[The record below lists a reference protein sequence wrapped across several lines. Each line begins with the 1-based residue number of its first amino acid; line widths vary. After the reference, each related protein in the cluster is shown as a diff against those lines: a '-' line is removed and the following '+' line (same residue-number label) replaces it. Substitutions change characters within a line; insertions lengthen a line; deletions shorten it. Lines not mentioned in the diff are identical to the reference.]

1 MDSVGPKG
9 ESGAHPT
16 LAGNLFDPNVSADG
30 HLSTGGGVGGT
41 SESTVRHEGAE
52 HLRNTTSS
60 GTTSGLEGSSSSNY
74 GSGIGSGT
82 SSGIGGMSSNE
93 GRIHDEGIDHI
104 KSNVGVAGSDAS
116 TEQTQQ
122 SGILGGIKSYLGYGK
137 TGETTEGY
145 SSGPTTSH
153 GSQHD
158 AVLEGRD
165 YSSRNPGQTQ
175 FTSDEERGIL
185 EGRDYQDRNPGQSKF
200 TSDEERGVLEG
211 RDYQSRNT
219 GPSKFTS
226 DEETGI
232 MEGRDHE
239 HRHTGPKQFT
249 SDEEKGILEGRDHEG
264 RDRDINQPTS
274 NEERGILEGRDHE
287 SREGGAHAGGLAEH
301 ENKLSDAAKG
311 SARHNEDAIPTAGGI
326 KLGSKHWGESQIVP
340 DNPKPRASEAGISSS
355 EGQPTD
361 QVRDNTHANTG
372 SAVPPSDNATGPS
385 STEKHGGLAD
395 KLKNTL
401 HVGGN
406 KE

>member
-9 ESGAHPT
+9 ETGAHPT
-16 LAGNLFDPNVSADG
+16 LAGNLFDPNVKADG
-30 HLSTGGGVGGT
+30 RMSTGEGVGGT
-41 SESTVRHEGAE
+41 SADTVRHEGAE
-52 HLRNTTSS
+52 HLRNTTGA
-60 GTTSGLEGSSSSNY
+60 GTTSGLEGSSSSGY
-74 GSGIGSGT
+74 GSGT

-104 KSNVGVAGSDAS
+104 KSHVGVTGSEAP

-145 SSGPTTSH
+145 SSNPTTSQ
-153 GSQHD
+153 GSQQSREYD
-158 AVLEGRD
+158 STMEGRDYSQRNPGPAQLTTDEERGILSGRD
-165 YSSRNPGQTQ
+165 YSSRNQVPAEDNNPL
-175 FTSDEERGIL
+175 TSSDGVM
-185 EGRDYQDRNPGQSKF
+185 EGRDH
-200 TSDEERGVLEG
+200 EH
-211 RDYQSRNT
+211 RNT
-219 GPSKFTS
+219 GPPKFTS
-226 DEETGI
+226 EEETGI
-232 MEGRDHE
+232 MEGRN
-239 HRHTGPKQFT
+239 
-249 SDEEKGILEGRDHEG
+249 HEG
-264 RDRDINQPTS
+264 RNRDINQPTP

-287 SREGGAHAGGLAEH
+287 AREGGAHEGTLAEH

-326 KLGSKHWGESQIVP
+326 KLGSKHWGESQVVP
-340 DNPKPRASEAGISSS
+340 DNPKPRASEAGISSN

-372 SAVPPSDNATGPS
+372 SAAPPGENATGPS

>member
-9 ESGAHPT
+9 ETGAHPT

-30 HLSTGGGVGGT
+30 HMSTGGGVGGT

-104 KSNVGVAGSDAS
+104 KSNVGVTGSEAS

-145 SSGPTTSH
+145 SSDPTTSQ

-165 YSSRNPGQTQ
+165 YESRNTRPTQ
-175 FTSDEERGIL
+175 FNSDEERGIL
-185 EGRDYQDRNPGQSKF
+185 EGRDYQD
-200 TSDEERGVLEG
+200 
-211 RDYQSRNT
+211 RNT

-239 HRHTGPKQFT
+239 HRNIGPSKFT
-249 SDEEKGILEGRDHEG
+249 SDEETGIMEGRDHEG
-264 RDRDINQPTS
+264 RNRDINQPTP

-287 SREGGAHAGGLAEH
+287 SREGGLAEH

-372 SAVPPSDNATGPS
+372 SAVPPSENATGPS

>member
-9 ESGAHPT
+9 ETGAHPT

-30 HLSTGGGVGGT
+30 RMSTGEGVGGT
-41 SESTVRHEGAE
+41 SADTVRHEGAE
-52 HLRNTTSS
+52 HLRNTTGT

-74 GSGIGSGT
+74 GSGIGSGLG
-82 SSGIGGMSSNE
+82 SGMSSNE

-116 TEQTQQ
+116 TEQ

-137 TGETTEGY
+137 TAETAE
-145 SSGPTTSH
+145 
-153 GSQHD
+153 HD
-158 AVLEGRD
+158 AVMEGRNYQD
-165 YSSRNPGQTQ
+165 RNRPDQ
-175 FTSDEERGIL
+175 FTSEEERGIL
-185 EGRDYQDRNPGQSKF
+185 EGRQHEGRNRVPEESNNPLTSSEGVMSGRDYEARNRRPEEDNNPLTSSDGVMSGRDYESRNPGSAEKSVPDVE
-200 TSDEERGVLEG
+200 TSDGVM
-211 RDYQSRNT
+211 Q
-219 GPSKFTS
+219 
-226 DEETGI
+226 
-232 MEGRDHE
+232 
-239 HRHTGPKQFT
+239 
-249 SDEEKGILEGRDHEG
+249 
-264 RDRDINQPTS
+264 
-274 NEERGILEGRDHE
+274 GRDHE
-287 SREGGAHAGGLAEH
+287 SREGGAHEGTLAEH

-326 KLGSKHWGESQIVP
+326 KLGSKHWGESQVVP

-372 SAVPPSDNATGPS
+372 SAAPPGENATGPS

>member
-9 ESGAHPT
+9 ETGAHPT
-16 LAGNLFDPNVSADG
+16 LAGNLFDPNVQADG
-30 HLSTGGGVGGT
+30 HFSTGGGVGGT

-122 SGILGGIKSYLGYGK
+122 SGILGGLKSYLGYGK

-145 SSGPTTSH
+145 SSDPTSSH

-185 EGRDYQDRNPGQSKF
+185 EGRDYQDRNTGPSKF
-200 TSDEERGVLEG
+200 TSVEETGIMEG
-211 RDYQSRNT
+211 RDHEHRNT
-219 GPSKFTS
+219 GPPKFTS

-239 HRHTGPKQFT
+239 
-249 SDEEKGILEGRDHEG
+249 GRN
-264 RDRDINQPTS
+264 RDINRPTPT
-274 NEERGILEGRDHE
+274 EERGILEGRDHE
-287 SREGGAHAGGLAEH
+287 SREGGTHAGGLAEH

-326 KLGSKHWGESQIVP
+326 KLGSKHWGESQVVP

-372 SAVPPSDNATGPS
+372 SAAPPGENATGPS

>member
-9 ESGAHPT
+9 ETGAHPT

-30 HLSTGGGVGGT
+30 RMSTGEGVGGT
-41 SESTVRHEGAE
+41 SADTVRHEGAE
-52 HLRNTTSS
+52 HLRNTTGA
-60 GTTSGLEGSSSSNY
+60 GTSSGLEGSSSSNY
-74 GSGIGSGT
+74 GSGIGSGLG
-82 SSGIGGMSSNE
+82 SGMSSNE

-104 KSNVGVAGSDAS
+104 KSNVGVTGSEAP

-145 SSGPTTSH
+145 SSNATTGQ

-165 YSSRNPGQTQ
+165 YESRNTRPTQ
-175 FTSDEERGIL
+175 FNPDEERGIL
-185 EGRDYQDRNPGQSKF
+185 EGRDYQD
-200 TSDEERGVLEG
+200 
-211 RDYQSRNT
+211 RNT

-239 HRHTGPKQFT
+239 HRNTGPSKFT
-249 SDEEKGILEGRDHEG
+249 SDEETGIMEGRDHEG
-264 RDRDINQPTS
+264 RNRDINQPTP

-326 KLGSKHWGESQIVP
+326 KLGSKHWGESQVVP

-355 EGQPTD
+355 EGQPTGTRDNVDVRNQVVADIHTD

-372 SAVPPSDNATGPS
+372 SAAPPGENATGPS

>member
-16 LAGNLFDPNVSADG
+16 LAGNLFDPNVKADG
-30 HLSTGGGVGGT
+30 HFSTGGGVGGA
-41 SESTVRHEGAE
+41 SEGTVRQEGAE
-52 HLRNTTSS
+52 HLRNTTGTGASS
-60 GTTSGLEGSSSSNY
+60 EL
-74 GSGIGSGT
+74 GSGT

-145 SSGPTTSH
+145 SSDPTTSH

-185 EGRDYQDRNPGQSKF
+185 EGRDYQDRN
-200 TSDEERGVLEG
+200 
-211 RDYQSRNT
+211 T

-239 HRHTGPKQFT
+239 HRNTGPPKFT
-249 SDEEKGILEGRDHEG
+249 SDEETGIMEGRDHEG
-264 RDRDINQPTS
+264 RNRDINQPTP

-287 SREGGAHAGGLAEH
+287 SREGGLAEH

-372 SAVPPSDNATGPS
+372 SAVPPSENATGPS

>member
-9 ESGAHPT
+9 ETGAHPT

-30 HLSTGGGVGGT
+30 RMSTGEGVGGT
-41 SESTVRHEGAE
+41 SADTVRHEGAE
-52 HLRNTTSS
+52 HIRNTIGTGASS
-60 GTTSGLEGSSSSNY
+60 GL
-74 GSGIGSGT
+74 GSGT

-104 KSNVGVAGSDAS
+104 KSNVGVTGSEAP

-145 SSGPTTSH
+145 SSNATTGQ

-165 YSSRNPGQTQ
+165 YESRNTRLTQ
-175 FTSDEERGIL
+175 FNPDEERGIL
-185 EGRDYQDRNPGQSKF
+185 EGRDYQDRNTRPSKF
-200 TSDEERGVLEG
+200 TSDEETGIMEG
-211 RDYQSRNT
+211 RDHEHRNT

-239 HRHTGPKQFT
+239 
-249 SDEEKGILEGRDHEG
+249 GRN
-264 RDRDINQPTS
+264 RDINQPTP

-326 KLGSKHWGESQIVP
+326 KLGSKHWGESQVVP

-372 SAVPPSDNATGPS
+372 SAAPPGENATGPS